1 MWRACQVAIYNTLQI
16 SGIQDKHKYVILL
29 APSLVFSFALLEI
42 LDLCILWSSCDTQF
56 DLEINLVLYSRS
68 RLLSHIVSTVVLIGF
83 GCILAF
89 LVF

>member
-42 LDLCILWSSCDTQF
+42 LDLCILWSSCGTQF
-56 DLEINLVLYSRS
+56 DLEINLVLCSRS